1 MVVNADAS
9 QIYADLR
16 VLTARPDAED
26 EGRVRHRLYGVRDGA
41 QACSAAEWAALAT
54 VEIAAAHG
62 AGRVPVLVGGTGLYL
77 RTLLDG
83 IAPTPPIDPQV
94 RADVRALSVEEAHA
108 ELSRADPDAAGRLN
122 PADRQRVG
130 RALEIV
136 RATGRTLADWQR
148 TRAGGIGDDVA
159 LSAMIVEADAAT
171 LPVRIEARLRAMID
185 AGALDEVAALLER
198 GLDAGLPIM
207 KAVGVRPFAVHL
219 NGEIGLGEAIAR
231 AAAETRQYAKRQRT
245 WFRNQTPRWER
256 IEAGADVG
264 RIIKLSLLEAER

>member
-41 QACSAAEWAALAT
+41 QACSAAEWATLAT

-159 LSAMIVEADAAT
+159 LSAMVVEADAAT

-219 NGEIGLGEAIAR
+219 NGEIGLDEAIAR